1 MLSEGEKEIA
11 MLLREQNDLLK
22 KMTSEIKNLSLLFEK
37 YDAEYQ
43 TEVENQGFIPEG

>member
-1 MLSEGEKEIA
+1 MTDGEKEIA
-11 MLLREQNDLLK
+11 SLLRKQNELLK
-22 KMTSEIKNLSLLFEK
+22 NVIKEVKDLSLLFEK